1 MSKLSLGGHKLTA
14 ICLVLYLVPWLVFHE
29 PILSFLPIVRAA
41 RTAAEYETSAQIPS
55 NGCVAYK
62 VIIIVLET
70 PTAA

>member
-1 MSKLSLGGHKLTA
+1 MPFVISRA
-14 ICLVLYLVPWLVFHE
+14 MARVHE

-62 VIIIVLET
+62 VIIIALET